1 MIRAAAEKEFSLWL
15 TTQTNARGLPYKAHV
30 ANRYAA
36 CLRTEPLKLDIP
48 LSTEERDTYRC
59 RTLQDFDRLI
69 KLFRAAPNFQKVD
82 RGSGHGTFSA
92 GLSAYRRYVCFLE
105 SGVEEVFPSTIDTP
119 EILISN
125 ENCYNLSKQLDVTI
139 PDVILDVL
147 RSTYSGG
154 FRFEATSISLLAGI
168 SGIQID
174 TKIKENLEN
183 SMFGRRDGIF
193 FLPDQIA
200 DEETQTDLLVTT
212 DAYLQN
218 YGCFEVSEV
227 YKEFEKRLNP
237 ACIKT
242 VEDFEDYAGDCT
254 KANAF
259 CQSRNVPG
267 RQSRLFNIY
276 SMRLM
281 ITSQIEHHAV
291 LNVCL
296 SIERLGIPV
305 RRLPVNQ
312 EGIVESEA
320 FQTSISDQT
329 KLVSVMLAN
338 NEIGTVEPIS
348 ALAEIAHQHGALF
361 HTDAVQAV
369 GHIPVDVK
377 ALGVDLLS
385 ASGHKFNGP
394 KGVGFLYIKKGTEIQ
409 PYANGGGQESGIR
422 AGTENIASIVAM
434 ACALR
439 KNCDRMI
446 TVSER
451 LSRMEHIFI
460 HTLNQAGI
468 DYIRNGADNHIPG
481 NINISIR
488 DANGESLLHRL
499 DLKGICISTGSACD
513 SVNTKVSHVIQAI
526 GIPKEY
532 AQGTIRI
539 SFGADNIETDAS
551 EVATALIEILRK

>member
-1 MIRAAAEKEFSLWL
+1 MIYADNAA
-15 TTQTNARGLPYKAHV
+15 TTR
-30 ANRYAA
+30 
-36 CLRTEPLKLDIP
+36 LD
-48 LSTEERDTYRC
+48 TD
-59 RTLQDFDRLI
+59 
-69 KLFRAAPNFQKVD
+69 A
-82 RGSGHGTFSA
+82 
-92 GLSAYRRYVCFLE
+92 
-105 SGVEEVFPSTIDTP
+105 
-119 EILISN
+119 
-125 ENCYNLSKQLDVTI
+125 
-139 PDVILDVL
+139 
-147 RSTYSGG
+147 
-154 FRFEATSISLLAGI
+154 FEAMRPFLL
-168 SGIQID
+168 
-174 TKIKENLEN
+174 
-183 SMFGRRDGIF
+183 
-193 FLPDQIA
+193 
-200 DEETQTDLLVTT
+200 EE
-212 DAYLQN
+212 Y
-218 YGCFEVSEV
+218 
-227 YKEFEKRLNP
+227 
-237 ACIKT
+237 
-242 VEDFEDYAGDCT
+242 
-254 KANAF
+254 ANASQPYSF
-259 CQSRNVPG
+259 SRNVKMALRDARSTIASCIGALAEEIYFTSGGTESDNWAIKGLMRPG
-267 RQSRLFNIY
+267 D
-276 SMRLM
+276 MRLM

-539 SFGADNIETDAS
+539 SFGADNIEKTLS
-551 EVATALIEILRK
+551 PPLVYQLYHSILWIWRYFMSYWNHRRICSTNVGFLPAVKRQRDTFPL

>member
-1 MIRAAAEKEFSLWL
+1 MIYADNAA
-15 TTQTNARGLPYKAHV
+15 TTR
-30 ANRYAA
+30 
-36 CLRTEPLKLDIP
+36 LD
-48 LSTEERDTYRC
+48 TD
-59 RTLQDFDRLI
+59 
-69 KLFRAAPNFQKVD
+69 A
-82 RGSGHGTFSA
+82 
-92 GLSAYRRYVCFLE
+92 
-105 SGVEEVFPSTIDTP
+105 
-119 EILISN
+119 
-125 ENCYNLSKQLDVTI
+125 
-139 PDVILDVL
+139 
-147 RSTYSGG
+147 
-154 FRFEATSISLLAGI
+154 FEAMRPFLL
-168 SGIQID
+168 
-174 TKIKENLEN
+174 
-183 SMFGRRDGIF
+183 
-193 FLPDQIA
+193 
-200 DEETQTDLLVTT
+200 EE
-212 DAYLQN
+212 Y
-218 YGCFEVSEV
+218 
-227 YKEFEKRLNP
+227 
-237 ACIKT
+237 
-242 VEDFEDYAGDCT
+242 
-254 KANAF
+254 ANASQPYSF
-259 CQSRNVPG
+259 SRNVKMALRDARSTIASCIGALAEEIYFTSGGTESDNWAIKGLMRPG
-267 RQSRLFNIY
+267 D
-276 SMRLM
+276 MRLM

-422 AGTENIASIVAM
+422 AGTENVASIVAM